1 MLKNSY
7 KRIQKILSCMRFGSP
22 NAIEQTLMHKL
33 KCNTDSK
40 MKSVLRMIPGIDGP
54 PSPMGPP
61 ETAGCVTVEGLD
73 IHPASGA
80 GTGAGVG

>member
-1 MLKNSY
+1 
-7 KRIQKILSCMRFGSP
+7 
-22 NAIEQTLMHKL
+22 
-33 KCNTDSK
+33 
-40 MKSVLRMIPGIDGP
+40 MIPGIDGA

-61 ETAGCVTVEGLD
+61 ETTGCVTVAGLD